1 MKSVILLIA
10 IISTSFSSIQA
21 QTVAQLQ
28 AQINTLKAQVAALLP
43 LKALAPYVAVD
54 LNPEYG
60 VRGPHVIFH
69 DCNVHVTNGTFKTAQ
84 GNGLGNLFIGYDY
97 IDTSVLGAP
106 SWERGGSHN
115 LIIGDQHLFHTA
127 CTASIIS
134 GRFLEVD
141 NANSAAIGGIG
152 NRVWN
157 VNAVAIGGADNTV
170 ASAQAVDIG
179 GASNW
184 IINNDYAVLVGGH
197 HGGTTAPYAGLFG
210 AIIP

>member
-84 GNGLGNLFIGYDY
+84 GNGLG
-97 IDTSVLGAP
+97 AP

-134 GRFLEVD
+134 GRFHEVD